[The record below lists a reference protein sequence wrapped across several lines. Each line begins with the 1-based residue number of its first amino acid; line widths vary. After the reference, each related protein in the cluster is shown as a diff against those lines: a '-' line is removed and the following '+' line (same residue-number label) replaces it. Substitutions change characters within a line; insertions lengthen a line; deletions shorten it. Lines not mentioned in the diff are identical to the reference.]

1 MFKALLVFLFAVVP
15 ASAAIA
21 GNGSDAAAPPTASAG
36 SAAAPTASAGSAA
49 EAVPVALGELAQ
61 PPQPAPSPAELRATC
76 AAALNA
82 NPTFANDLLRQ
93 LDEKKVVELAKAQE
107 AFASVQVEAGAR
119 VAKNQRH
126 VIMAYAVMWVAAAVF
141 VLFLWL
147 RQRALRSQI
156 DVLRSDL
163 AAALKDNK

>member
-21 GNGSDAAAPPTASAG
+21 GNGSDTSVPSAG
-36 SAAAPTASAGSAA
+36 SAATPAPSAGSAA
-49 EAVPVALGELAQ
+49 PADPVAQGELTQQPVVPV
-61 PPQPAPSPAELRATC
+61 PSPAELRATC

-93 LDEKKVVELAKAQE
+93 LDEKKVVELAKTQE
-107 AFASVQVEAGAR
+107 AFANVQIEAGAR

-126 VIMAYAVMWVAAAVF
+126 VIMAYAVMWIAAAVF
-141 VLFLWL
+141 VLFLWM

>member
-1 MFKALLVFLFAVVP
+1 MFKALFVFFVAVVP
-15 ASAAIA
+15 ASVARA
-21 GNGSDAAAPPTASAG
+21 GNGSDAVAPSVG
-36 SAAAPTASAGSAA
+36 SAAVAPGPATGSAA
-49 EAVPVALGELAQ
+49 TADPVAQGELVQ
-61 PPQPAPSPAELRATC
+61 PPQAPAPSPAELRATC

-107 AFASVQVEAGAR
+107 AFANVQIEAGAR
-119 VAKNQRH
+119 VAKNERH
-126 VIMAYAVMWVAAAVF
+126 VIMAYAVMWIAAAVF
-141 VLFLWL
+141 LLFLWM

-163 AAALKDNK
+163 AAALKDHK

>member
-21 GNGSDAAAPPTASAG
+21 GNGSDAAAAPTASAG
-36 SAAAPTASAGSAA
+36 SAAAPTASGSAA
-49 EAVPVALGELAQ
+49 EAVPVAQGELAQ
-61 PPQPAPSPAELRATC
+61 PPQPAPSPADLRATC

-107 AFASVQVEAGAR
+107 AFANVQVEAGAR